1 MVTELIGHPEL
12 LNRDTLYELRRVV
25 GQCPYYQA
33 ARLLLIEN
41 LFLLHDPDFD
51 AELRAAALYVP
62 DRTVLFQLIESIH
75 YEVNTPA
82 PVPKE
87 SEVELSGNRTLDLI
101 SQFLGQTPSV
111 SASKRPSMPID
122 PINDY
127 MSVLEAMEDAEP
139 APAVVTVPAE
149 QSHGSSYTLVD
160 DFLSRPEH
168 RLQLNDEAVV
178 QGPDL
183 SADDD
188 VTAMEDMPIRQEYCT
203 ETLARLFIKQ
213 GNYEAALDILTR
225 LNMENPSRRNYMA
238 DQIRFLQKLIINQR
252 HAKKAKGLYKTKQ

>member
-41 LFLLHDPDFD
+41 LFLLHDPDFNT
-51 AELRAAALYVP
+51 ELRAAALFVP

-75 YEVNTPA
+75 YEVNAPA
-82 PVPKE
+82 PAVAPE
-87 SEVELSGNRTLDLI
+87 EQEVVLSGNRTLDLI
-101 SQFLGQTPSV
+101 SQFLGQAP
-111 SASKRPSMPID
+111 SASNGQRRPVAID

-139 APAVVTVPAE
+139 ARSEAATE
-149 QSHGSSYTLVD
+149 GHNRDSLVD
-160 DFLSRPEH
+160 DFLSRPSQ
-168 RLQLNDEAVV
+168 RMQLDDSAIA
-178 QGPDL
+178 QGPELDA
-183 SADDD
+183 ADEE
-188 VTAMEDMPIRQEYCT
+188 VSSEDMPIRQEYCT
-203 ETLARLFIKQ
+203 ETLAHLFIKQ

-225 LNMENPSRRNYMA
+225 LNMEKPSHRNYMA

-252 HAKKAKGLYKTKQ
+252 HAKKTK